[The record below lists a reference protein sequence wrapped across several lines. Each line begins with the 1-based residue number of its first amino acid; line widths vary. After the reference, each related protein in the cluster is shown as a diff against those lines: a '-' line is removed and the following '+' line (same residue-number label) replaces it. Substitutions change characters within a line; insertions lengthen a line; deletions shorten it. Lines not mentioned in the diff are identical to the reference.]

1 MGCPTWLQSDHSVS
15 DSAIKV
21 APSRWITLIRRQGLN
36 MRKCATMVAAGA
48 AVALSLT
55 ACGAGASGSSSS
67 SDKDGGYK
75 IGLLLPET
83 TTARYE
89 SKDKPYFEAKL
100 KEICPDCTLLYAN
113 ANSDAAKQQQQ
124 AQSMLTQGVKVLVVD
139 PWDGVAAASIVSSAK
154 AANVPVVAYDR
165 YIKSPDLT
173 YVISNNYKKVGELQA
188 QALVDKLKADNVDPS
203 SGGILM
209 MNGAATDNNA
219 GNIKAGALSVINP
232 SGYKVLAQ
240 IDTWDAA
247 EAQNWVAGQITKFR
261 NQINAVYSANDGN
274 AGGAIAALK
283 AAGVSSVPPITGL
296 DASLAGLQAVLVGN
310 QYMTT
315 YNSFRSEANKAAE
328 VAYELAQGKKPAAD
342 TTYEGIPASLNEPKA
357 VTLDTI
363 QSIII
368 ADDFYEASELCT
380 TPYVAACAKAGIK

>member
-1 MGCPTWLQSDHSVS
+1 
-15 DSAIKV
+15 
-21 APSRWITLIRRQGLN
+21 
-36 MRKCATMVAAGA
+36 MRKSATMVAAGA
-48 AVALSLT
+48 AIALSLT
-55 ACGAGASGSSSS
+55 ACGANASGSSSS
-67 SDKDGGYK
+67 SDKADGYK

-100 KEICPDCTLLYAN
+100 KKICPDCTLLYAN

-154 AANVPVVAYDR
+154 AVNVPVVAYDR

-173 YVISNNYKKVGELQA
+173 YVISNDYKKVGELQA
-188 QALVDKLKADNVDPS
+188 QALVDKLKRDKLDPS

-209 MNGAATDNNA
+209 MNGAPTDNNA

-247 EAQNWVAGQITKFR
+247 EAQTWVAGQITRFPSG
-261 NQINAVYSANDGN
+261 INAVYSANDGN

-283 AAGVSSVPPITGL
+283 AAGVTSLPPITGL
-296 DASLAGLQAVLVGN
+296 DASLAGIQAVLAGN

-315 YNSFRSEANKAAE
+315 YNSFRSEADKAAE
-328 VAYELAQGKKPAAD
+328 VAYELAQGKIPAAD
-342 TTYEGIPASLNEPKA
+342 TKYLGIPASLNEPQA
-357 VTLDTI
+357 VTFDTI

-368 ADDFYEASELCT
+368 ADNFYKASEICT
-380 TPYVAACAKAGIK
+380 APYVAACAKAGIK